1 MRIAVTGAGGGL
13 GSALVERLP
22 GHHDVVAFARAD
34 LDIGDHDAVMRT
46 LVPLRPDAIVNAAA
60 FTQVDANETD
70 RARAF
75 RDNAQGPHSLALA
88 ARACGA
94 ALLHVSTDYVF
105 DGTKGEP
112 YDESDEPRPLSV
124 YGRAKL
130 AGERFVRQS
139 LPEHMIVR
147 VGYVFGSGRD
157 YLSGQ
162 VDALRRGDVAYGIE
176 DRVGTPTSVH
186 DLADRLLPLLL
197 THRWGTYH
205 LAGAEAASWFEV
217 LQRCQRLG
225 GFSGSVVAQRAA
237 DLGLPAPRPA
247 ASALAS
253 VFVPNLPVPPFPPL
267 DDALSR
273 LIGGVT
279 V

>member
-1 MRIAVTGAGGGL
+1 MTGAGGGL
-13 GSALVERLP
+13 GSAFVGRVP
-22 GHHDVVAFARAD
+22 GHHEVVALPRAD
-34 LDIGDHDAVMRT
+34 LDIGDHDAVMGT
-46 LVPLRPDAIVNAAA
+46 IVPLRPDAIVNAAA
-60 FTQVDANETD
+60 FTQVDANETE
-70 RARAF
+70 RGRAF

-105 DGTKGEP
+105 DGTKDEP
-112 YDESDEPRPLSV
+112 YDETDEPRPLSV

-130 AGERFVRQS
+130 AGERFVRQT

-162 VDALRRGDVAYGIE
+162 VAALARGDVASGIE
-176 DRVGTPTSVH
+176 DRVGTPTSVD

-205 LAGAEAASWFEV
+205 LASAETASWFEV
-217 LQRCQRLG
+217 LQRCRRLG

-267 DDALSR
+267 DDALVR
-273 LIGGVT
+273 FIDGVT